1 MTEDSRPELST
12 AELVKQLTAGISQL
26 IRDELKLAQAEM
38 TRKGTDAAKGIG
50 LFGGSGL
57 IAIFGAA
64 CLIAA
69 GVIGL
74 AHLVAAWLAALIVG
88 AGLLVIAGLAA
99 LGGKRELARAAP
111 PVPEQA
117 VQSVKTDVETIRE
130 SAHRA

>member
-1 MTEDSRPELST
+1 MTADSRPELST
-12 AELVKQLTAGISQL
+12 AELVKQLSTDISQL
-26 IRDELKLAQAEM
+26 IKDELKLAQAEM
-38 TRKGTDAAKGIG
+38 SRQGADAAKGIG

-57 IAIFGAA
+57 IAIFGTG

-74 AHLVAAWLAALIVG
+74 AHVVAAWLV
-88 AGLLVIAGLAA
+88 
-99 LGGKRELARAAP
+99 P

-130 SAHRA
+130 NAHRA